1 MRKLFLVLLT
11 FTLFFLLFSCDSNFY
26 NVVPVKHEYDNL
38 EDLLNAL
45 SNIELKNDGL
55 SEPYY
60 YIIELDSQIEYT
72 YYIESVT
79 TTGNAELST
88 PEYPKMSSRGFDVG
102 MTIYIDGIPNIVKL
116 KAFSEEGVQYIVIE
130 DYDLSFFISYSTT
143 DILDVMIQNIVSIEL
158 AEISWTIN
166 ST

>member
-1 MRKLFLVLLT
+1 MGKIFLLLFIFVLSS
-11 FTLFFLLFSCDSNFY
+11 LLFSCDSNFY
-26 NVVPVKHEYDNL
+26 NVVPVKREYDNL

-45 SNIELKNDGL
+45 SNIEFKHDVL

-72 YYIESVT
+72 YYIESIT

-102 MTIYIDGIPNIVKL
+102 MTIYILMVYL
-116 KAFSEEGVQYIVIE
+116 
-130 DYDLSFFISYSTT
+130 
-143 DILDVMIQNIVSIEL
+143 IL
-158 AEISWTIN
+158 
-166 ST
+166 

>member
-1 MRKLFLVLLT
+1 MKKIFLLLFIFVLSS
-11 FTLFFLLFSCDSNFY
+11 LLFSCDSNFY

-45 SNIELKNDGL
+45 SNIEFKNDVL

-60 YIIELDSQIEYT
+60 YIIELDNQIEYT

-102 MTIYIDGIPNIVKL
+102 LTIYIDGIPNIVIL
-116 KAFSEEGVQYIVIE
+116 KAFSVESAQYIAIE
-130 DYDLSFFISYSTT
+130 DYDLSFFISYSTA
-143 DILDVMIQNIVSIEL
+143 DILDIMIQNILPIEL
-158 AEISWTIN
+158 VEISL
-166 ST
+166 

>member
-1 MRKLFLVLLT
+1 MKKIFLLLLIFVLS
-11 FTLFFLLFSCDSNFY
+11 FLLFSCDSNFY

-45 SNIELKNDGL
+45 SNIEFKNDGL
-55 SEPYY
+55 SESYY
-60 YIIELDSQIEYT
+60 YIFELDSQIEYT

-88 PEYPKMSSRGFDVG
+88 PEHPKMSSRGFNVG
-102 MTIYIDGIPNIVKL
+102 MTIYIDGIPNIVIL
-116 KAFSEEGVQYIVIE
+116 KAFSEEGIQNIAIE
-130 DYDLSFFISYSTT
+130 DYDLSFFVSYSTA

-158 AEISWTIN
+158 VGIS
-166 ST
+166 